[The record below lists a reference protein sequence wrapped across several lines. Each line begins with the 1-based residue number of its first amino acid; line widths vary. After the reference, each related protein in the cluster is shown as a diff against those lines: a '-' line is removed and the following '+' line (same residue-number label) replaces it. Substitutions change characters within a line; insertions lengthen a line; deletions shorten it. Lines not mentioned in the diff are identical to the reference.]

1 MVAAGAVGT
10 ICFLPAES
18 DGAVDETVGEDSA
31 EEVERVNCEDSPAG
45 SAEEGWRKMSIK
57 RVRMEARTTVQALF
71 NGGVDR
77 FAFVA

>member
-45 SAEEGWRKMSIK
+45 SAEEGVAEDVDK
-57 RVRMEARTTVQALF
+57 EGEDGGAD
-71 NGGVDR
+71 NGSGPV
-77 FAFVA
+77 